1 MCGIGDPEA
10 QNEYLRR
17 AIPIEAKKRYT
28 YIINA
33 KQAGPVFDMPYII
46 DEDSKLT
53 IRRHGL
59 KGDYI
64 VTMWPDPEK
73 GDVEPDTSNQEVD
86 HKFWE
91 ERVWPE
97 LKHRMPLLDEKNVIY
112 KGGWAGN
119 VDVNTF
125 DGAPIVGPHPYHRN
139 IMIMSGF
146 GGLGAH
152 LNMGAAM
159 WVARYM
165 CQHQVDTH
173 GWKEYDYRY
182 GCSPDRLV
190 AYDRRHSEKLHL

>member
-1 MCGIGDPEA
+1 MVIAAGHWTKDVCEKMGMGDPEA
-10 QNEYLRR
+10 QSEYLRR
-17 AIPIEAKKRYT
+17 AIPIGCRKRYT

-33 KQAGPVFDMPYII
+33 KQSAPVFDMPYII

-64 VTMWPDPEK
+64 VTMWPDADK
-73 GDVEPDTSNQEVD
+73 GDVEPDAESGLEVD
-86 HKFWE
+86 EKFWK

-97 LKHRMPLLDEKNVIY
+97 LKHRMPMLDESSVEF

-125 DGAPIVGPHPYHRN
+125 DGSPIVGKHPYHRN
-139 IMIMSGF
+139 VSIISGF

-152 LNMGAAM
+152 LNLGGAM
-159 WVARYM
+159 WLARNM
-165 CQHQVDTH
+165 FQGNIDTYAF
-173 GWKEYDYRY
+173 KEF
-182 GCSPDRLV
+182 
-190 AYDRRHSEKLHL
+190 